1 MRIRLLVKITFTV
14 FLFGPLLILQA
25 KIEGVNFSFLRDKC
39 LKFLYKNIEKIEN
52 LKGKNRKIPLQ
63 KHLNFKG
70 KSAEKSFEIF
80 SQKFCLQSA

>member
-1 MRIRLLVKITFTV
+1 MEKTENLKGKT
-14 FLFGPLLILQA
+14 
-25 KIEGVNFSFLRDKC
+25 E
-39 LKFLYKNIEKIEN
+39 KFLYKNIEKIEN

-80 SQKFCLQSA
+80 SQNFAFKVHESLLTP